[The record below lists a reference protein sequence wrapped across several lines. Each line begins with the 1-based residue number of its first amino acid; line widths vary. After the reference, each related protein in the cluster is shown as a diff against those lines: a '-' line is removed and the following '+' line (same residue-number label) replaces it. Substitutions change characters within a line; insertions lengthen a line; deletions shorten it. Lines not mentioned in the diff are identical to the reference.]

1 MAIATMV
8 DDRLPERDVGPN
20 IHAEL
25 TNLLYAQSWGAH
37 AAALVVVAFL
47 SYLFGD
53 DVAPGFLIA
62 WMAWMA
68 VVEFARTWL
77 GHAYQRRNIAM
88 EDAAIWH
95 RRYVWGLMSAAIGWG
110 ALGASLFLPVSE
122 RHQFLVTAIGLAVA
136 AVMLPVLSA
145 CWRCYA
151 AFLAITVGP
160 VIAALLLY
168 GERILTLTAV
178 VTAIVSLSLARI
190 AYGAHRRL
198 SKELHMR
205 FAYADMAEEL
215 RREAE
220 ERSKAE
226 YQLLRLANYDPLTAL
241 PNRTLFLDRLE
252 QALVQARRKKRQVV
266 LLFADLDRFKPIN
279 DSLGHQVGDQVL
291 RRVAERMLR
300 CVRDTNTVARL
311 SSDEFTILIEDQDD
325 LPGAIEVAEK
335 ILEMIAKPML
345 VYDTELKL
353 TCSIGIT
360 VYPNDADDV
369 NGLLQNA
376 DIAMFRAK
384 KRGRNNYQFFTAD
397 MHANAMARLS
407 REVALRKALQRGELA
422 LHYQPL
428 FDADDGSMLGAEALA
443 RWYSHEFGLVPP
455 AEFIPLAEESGLI
468 VPIGEWVLR
477 EACEQAVRWRA
488 RAGDHFYM
496 SVNLSVRQLAG
507 PNLVRSIDQ
516 ILAETGLAPEA
527 LLLEITETVAM
538 SNPDANLRLLQ
549 ELKEMGIRLA
559 LDDFGTGNSSLGYL
573 KRFPIDV
580 VKLDQ
585 SFVRDVAVNPQDAA
599 VARATIG
606 LAGSL
611 GINVVAEGVE
621 TEAQL
626 KWLHAE
632 RCRSI
637 QGYFFSRP
645 LPAEEYEALIDSRPK
660 PRMAG
665 NR

>member
-8 DDRLPERDVGPN
+8 DARLPEREVGPKVQ
-20 IHAEL
+20 AEL

-37 AAALVVVAFL
+37 AAALAVVAFL
-47 SYLFGD
+47 SYLFRGA
-53 DVAPGFLIA
+53 VEPGYLIA
-62 WMAWMA
+62 WMSWMA
-68 VVEFARTWL
+68 AVEFARAWL
-77 GHAYQRRNIAM
+77 GHLFQRRSIAIETM
-88 EDAAIWH
+88 GIWRRLYAA
-95 RRYVWGLMSAAIGWG
+95 GLVCAAIGWG
-110 ALGASLFLPVSE
+110 ALGASLLLPVPE
-122 RHQFLVTAIGLAVA
+122 RHQFLVTATGLGVT
-136 AVMLPVLSA
+136 AVMLPLLSA
-145 CWRCYA
+145 CWRCYL
-151 AFLAITVGP
+151 AFLALTLTPI
-160 VIAALLLY
+160 IAALLAQ
-168 GERILTLTAV
+168 GERVLTLTA
-178 VTAIVSLSLARI
+178 AITFIVALSLARI
-190 AYGAHRRL
+190 AFAAHRRL
-198 SKELHMR
+198 LKELHMR

-220 ERSKAE
+220 ERSRAE

-252 QALVQARRKKRQVV
+252 QALVQARRTGRRVV

-311 SSDEFTILIEDQDD
+311 SGDEFTILIEDDDD

-335 ILEMIAKPML
+335 ILETVAKPML
-345 VYDTELKL
+345 VFDTELKL

-428 FDADDGSMLGAEALA
+428 FDADDGSLLGAEALA
-443 RWYSHEFGLVPP
+443 RWYSHEFGLIPP
-455 AEFIPLAEESGLI
+455 AEFIPLAEETGLI

-496 SVNLSVRQLAG
+496 SVNLSVRQLAVAD
-507 PNLVRSIDQ
+507 LASTIDQ
-516 ILAETGLAPEA
+516 ILAETGLPPEA

-585 SFVRDVAVNPQDAA
+585 SFVRDVAINQQDAA

-637 QGYFFSRP
+637 QGYFFSHP
-645 LPAEEYEALIDSRPK
+645 LPADEYELLIDSRPK
-660 PRMAG
+660 PRVADG
-665 NR
+665 G